1 MPTFSDA
8 MVKRLNEACVVL
20 SQACDHSCDNIGWCD
35 SCWIVATVK
44 NGKRKKRNCKPK
56 TC

>member
-8 MVKRLNEACVVL
+8 MVKRLNNACAVL
-20 SQACDHSCDNIGWCD
+20 SQACDRSCDNIGWCD

-44 NGKRKKRNCKPK
+44 NGKRKKP
-56 TC
+56 